1 MAEAGVKNVDVYSW
15 QAVVAPRGLPADLRS
30 KFHAAVV
37 AALNEP
43 QTKQQLTSL
52 GLEIVGNTMEQ
63 FAAFQQQEFDRWKK
77 VIEVRKITAD

>member
-1 MAEAGVKNVDVYSW
+1 MK
-15 QAVVAPRGLPADLRS
+15 S

-43 QTKQQLTSL
+43 QVRQQFTSV
-52 GLEIVGNTMEQ
+52 GLEIVGNTPEQ
-63 FAAFQQQEFDRWKK
+63 FAAFQQQEFARWKK